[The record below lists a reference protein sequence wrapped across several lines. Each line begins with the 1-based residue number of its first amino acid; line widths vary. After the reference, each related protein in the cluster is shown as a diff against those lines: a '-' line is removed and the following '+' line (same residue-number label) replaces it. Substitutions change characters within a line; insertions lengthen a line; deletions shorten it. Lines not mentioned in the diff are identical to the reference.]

1 MARIVPD
8 DWKSLT
14 ATGAAARERETLALL
29 EDALPDGY
37 TVYHGVHWTRL
48 NQNFSVFGEADFVI
62 VSPAGRVMIVEQKT
76 GFLRETPKGLV
87 KVYLQTERNV
97 AIALAHTV
105 ETLHRRFTAAFGAG
119 TYFIEELLYCPD
131 HIVKDA
137 AIAGVNP
144 ARIVDATRKDRL
156 AAIIREALPADE
168 PRLAC
173 APKIHHFLADE
184 LSLTPD
190 ASALVGQAGTLVTR
204 LAGGLA
210 TWARRLEFSPFR
222 LRVTGTAGSGKTQLA
237 VQVMKDAA
245 ARGQRPLYVCFNRP
259 LADHIARVAPPEAK
273 VANYHQLCDWVARD
287 AGREPDFQS
296 GDVFNQLEATFA
308 ETPIDARWQFDVLI
322 VDEGQDFQQPWVPA
336 LERLLR
342 PGAAWWW
349 LEDPLQNLYMREP
362 VELPGWTTLKETT
375 NYRSPRDI
383 LDYVRDVVGTSV
395 PVAAGLASGSPFDGS
410 DISLSVYDEAN
421 AAEGSIEATKRAIT
435 QALSLGFRKQD
446 IAVLSFRGREG
457 SAMTAQDHLGP
468 HRLRSFTGKYDLFG
482 NPAYREGDVLFESIY
497 RFKGQAAPCVILTEV
512 DFDRF
517 DERIARKLFVGAT
530 RATMK
535 LIIVASQRAAR
546 HLHLRDGKEVKETK
560 ETKEIREA
568 KEA

>member
-8 DWKSLT
+8 DWKSLA

-29 EDALPDGY
+29 EEALPDGY

-119 TYFIEELLYCPD
+119 TYLIEELLYCPD
-131 HIVKDA
+131 HIVKDT

-168 PRLAC
+168 ARLAC
-173 APKIHHFLADE
+173 APKIHHFFADE
-184 LSLTPD
+184 LALAPD

-222 LRVTGTAGSGKTQLA
+222 LRVIGTAGSGKTQLA
-237 VQVMKDAA
+237 VQVMNDAV

-296 GDVFNQLEATFA
+296 GDVFNQLETIFA

-322 VDEGQDFQQPWVPA
+322 VDEGQDFQQPWVAA

-342 PGAAWWW
+342 PDAAWWW

-383 LDYVRDVVGTSV
+383 LDYLRDVVGTSV

-421 AAEGSIEATKRAIT
+421 ATESSIDATKRAIT

-457 SAMTAQDHLGP
+457 SAMTGRDHLGP

-512 DFDRF
+512 DFESF

-546 HLHLRDGKEVKETK
+546 HLNLREG
-560 ETKEIREA
+560 KEIREA
-568 KEA
+568 KEV

>member
-8 DWKSLT
+8 DWKSLA

-29 EDALPDGY
+29 EGALSDGY

-210 TWARRLEFSPFR
+210 TWARRLEFAPFR
-222 LRVTGTAGSGKTQLA
+222 LRVIGTAGSGKTQLA

-273 VANYHQLCDWVARD
+273 VANYHQLCDWIARD

-296 GDVFNQLEATFA
+296 GDVFNQLEMTFA
-308 ETPIDARWQFDVLI
+308 DTPVGARWQFDVLI
-322 VDEGQDFQQPWVPA
+322 VDEGQDFQQPWVAA

-383 LDYVRDVVGTSV
+383 LDYVREVVGASV

-512 DFDRF
+512 DFERF

-535 LIIVASQRAAR
+535 LIIVASQRAAA

-560 ETKEIREA
+560 EVKEA

>member
-8 DWKSLT
+8 DWKNLA

-29 EDALPDGY
+29 EEALPDAY

-48 NQNFSVFGEADFVI
+48 NQGFSVFGEADFVS
-62 VSPAGRVMIVEQKT
+62 VGPSGRLMIVEQKT

-97 AIALAHTV
+97 AIALARTI
-105 ETLHRRFTAAFGAG
+105 ESMHRRFTAAFGAG

-131 HIVKDA
+131 HIVKDT

-144 ARIVDATRKDRL
+144 ARIVDATRKERL

-173 APKIHHFLADE
+173 ATKIHHFLADE
-184 LSLTPD
+184 LALSPD

-210 TWARRLEFSPFR
+210 TWARRLEFTPFR
-222 LRVTGTAGSGKTQLA
+222 LRVAGTAGSGKTQLA
-237 VQVMKDAA
+237 VQVMKDAV
-245 ARGQRPLYVCFNRP
+245 ARGQQPLYVCFNRP

-273 VANYHQLCDWVARD
+273 VANYHQLCDWIARD
-287 AGREPDFQS
+287 AGRAPDFQAA
-296 GDVFNQLEATFA
+296 DIFDQLERLFVD
-308 ETPIDARWQFDVLI
+308 TPIDARWQFDVLI
-322 VDEGQDFQQPWVPA
+322 VDEGQDFQQPWVAA

-383 LDYVRDVVGTSV
+383 LDYLRDVVGAEV
-395 PVAAGLASGSPFDGS
+395 PLAAGLASGSPFDGS
-410 DISLSVYDEAN
+410 DLSLSTYDEAH
-421 AAEGSIEATKRAIT
+421 AAEGCIDATKRAIT

-457 SAMTAQDHLGP
+457 SVLTSLDQLGP

-482 NPAYREGDVLFESIY
+482 NPEYREGDVLLESIY
-497 RFKGQAAPCVILTEV
+497 RFKGQSAPCVILTEV
-512 DFDRF
+512 DFDTF
-517 DERIARKLFVGAT
+517 DERSARKLFVGAT

-535 LIIVASQRAAR
+535 LIVVASQRASR
-546 HLHLRDGKEVKETK
+546 HLRMADGKD
-560 ETKEIREA
+560 
-568 KEA
+568 